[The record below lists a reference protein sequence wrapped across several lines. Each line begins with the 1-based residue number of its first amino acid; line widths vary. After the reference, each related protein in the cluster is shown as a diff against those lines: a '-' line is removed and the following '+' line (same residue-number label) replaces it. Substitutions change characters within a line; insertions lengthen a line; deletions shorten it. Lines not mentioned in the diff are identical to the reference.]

1 MKLNSLDIPGIGAN
15 GKYVDKNNTPGQER
29 AGTLI
34 KSLLPNQLIDEFQ
47 VNFIE
52 AAGLV
57 PSDTDTGQIKKA
69 FDFFINNLNMEF
81 SDKISFLE
89 EQMSA
94 SLSGNIFAF
103 AGDVENIPSNAFLA
117 DGRELSRI
125 TYARLFNKIGTLWG
139 AGDGLT
145 TFNIP
150 DGRGGV
156 LKGAGQSSGYQHNED
171 RGKVGSRQNTAI
183 INITGNVI
191 IRQIVGDAAP
201 TGVFANNT
209 ITGIY
214 SLGGGQAP
222 YVHNFDASR
231 VVNTG
236 KTNRDNN
243 IAVNHVIFA

>member
-1 MKLNSLDIPGIGAN
+1 MKINSERIPGIGAN
-15 GKYVDKNNTPGQER
+15 GKYIDDNRTPGQER
-29 AGTLI
+29 VGTVLQANVF
-34 KSLLPNQLIDEFQ
+34 NQIIDEFQ
-47 VNFIE
+47 GNFIE

-69 FDFFINNLNMEF
+69 FDFFINNLRLEF
-81 SDKISFLE
+81 QE
-89 EQMSA
+89 EMYDN
-94 SLSGNIFAF
+94 LSGNIFAF

-117 DGRELSRI
+117 DGREISRI

-139 AGDGLT
+139 DGDGST

-171 RGKVGSRQNTAI
+171 RGKVGSKQNTAI
-183 INITGNVI
+183 RNITGSFDP
-191 IRQIVGDAAP
+191 RSIVGYGVGAFSHVYLSAANSHLFGSP
-201 TGVFANNT
+201 PA
-209 ITGIY
+209 Y
-214 SLGGGQAP
+214 S
-222 YVHNFDASR
+222 YSFDASR
-231 VVNTG
+231 SVPVG